1 MFNDLCQNVLKLIGN
16 RIVSLRITLTNV
28 IDGWSLVSS
37 SLKYYQT
44 TLLQRLHLIDITPHE
59 FDNILCNPLIKR
71 LRTLLVDVTPCN
83 PFHYLEIEGVYL
95 TKVCSQIPCLTNCRL
110 PFNVYHKNLYK
121 LNKYS
126 VVPIMSLPNL
136 LNTTHLRTLT
146 IGMNTSY
153 FLERLLRCIPFI
165 EYLSVGVNDLA
176 MNEHDNFDINSLP
189 TTVDAHLLLHLSRL
203 HINCKNSISF
213 HRTIAL
219 LLFVFGQ
226 LNHLS
231 LKLQA
236 RVVIS
241 SPLVISGDI
250 IQQLCINRLK
260 PRATYNINLKLDV
273 QDDIKEKIIFNSFLK
288 VPFANRQEQRV
299 FIQEHIPW
307 SLLTKISIDEG
318 DVVTTGELESI
329 LRMAYN
335 VHTLV
340 IRDDRG
346 VFSHAILH
354 NIDNLG
360 TRVNQQIQT
369 LEIDDMT
376 LTLKNIQYFGRLLS
390 NQLANLK
397 KVLFKIYD
405 SCDGWKWIPSRI
417 VDGENESTK
426 RIVNVI
432 YFLIDHL
439 QQLVL
444 LHIDFISFNYL
455 ESPCFP
461 HLIQHQLNQY
471 PINRPYRLRCLA
483 ERIEICL

>member
-146 IGMNTSY
+146 I
-153 FLERLLRCIPFI
+153 
-165 EYLSVGVNDLA
+165 V
-176 MNEHDNFDINSLP
+176 
-189 TTVDAHLLLHLSRL
+189 
-203 HINCKNSISF
+203 
-213 HRTIAL
+213 
-219 LLFVFGQ
+219 
-226 LNHLS
+226 
-231 LKLQA
+231 
-236 RVVIS
+236 
-241 SPLVISGDI
+241 
-250 IQQLCINRLK
+250 
-260 PRATYNINLKLDV
+260 
-273 QDDIKEKIIFNSFLK
+273 
-288 VPFANRQEQRV
+288 
-299 FIQEHIPW
+299 PW

-417 VDGENESTK
+417 IDGENESTK